1 MGLSYKGFRL
11 SALIQGVGKVD
22 GYLDSHYVIP
32 AVNSSA
38 VKPWQLDYWTPEN
51 TDAEFPRV
59 SLTSTNNTQNS
70 TKWMRSAAYMRLK
83 NLQIGYELPKSFTEN
98 TFLQS
103 IYLYLNGQNLL
114 TFTDFYEGYDPE
126 INYNL
131 GSTDGVALGGGNYYP
146 QVKTISFGIDVKF

>member
-1 MGLSYKGFRL
+1 M
-11 SALIQGVGKVD
+11 IQGVGKVD

-83 NLQIGYELPKSFTEN
+83 NLQIGYELPKSLQKTHFCKVFTS
-98 TFLQS
+98 T
-103 IYLYLNGQNLL
+103 
-114 TFTDFYEGYDPE
+114 
-126 INYNL
+126 
-131 GSTDGVALGGGNYYP
+131 STDKIY
-146 QVKTISFGIDVKF
+146 